1 MRVELEEIEEIDLGG
16 WRLQEVK
23 NALKRTKSGKAAE
36 VDEVC
41 PK

>member
-41 PK
+41 PE